1 MKGSPVLLSIFSWR
15 KNKVPHPLF
24 RSVFRG
30 FKLPPCDPSPFP
42 FFRLFWCKSSLSF
55 ANPSTL
61 MNKHRS
67 VCGAP
72 YTLETMFSFKVF
84 RIAWSGFVNDISGTA
99 LSGLGARQ
107 WRISYIISH
116 KELRLQLYKQHRKWS
131 FFLSVMFRLL
141 KLCKPGKYNNRFVK
155 TPKCLTIH
163 FPSKEPAVR
172 LMLRIVNP
180 KCGEL
185 IK

>member
-1 MKGSPVLLSIFSWR
+1 MKYSPILLQYFYGGKIKFLVRVSLLYSLASNSGLVIR
-15 KNKVPHPLF
+15 PH
-24 RSVFRG
+24 
-30 FKLPPCDPSPFP
+30 SP
-42 FFRLFWCKSSLSF
+42 SSLFPGASYLS
-55 ANPSTL
+55 ASQTPALL

-99 LSGLGARQ
+99 LLGLGARQ
-107 WRISYIISH
+107 WRISYIIRH
-116 KELRLQLYKQHRKWS
+116 KELCLQLYKQHRKWI
-131 FFLSVMFRLL
+131 FFLRVMFRLL
-141 KLCKPGKYNNRFVK
+141 KLCKPGKYNCFVK

-180 KCGEL
+180 KRGEL